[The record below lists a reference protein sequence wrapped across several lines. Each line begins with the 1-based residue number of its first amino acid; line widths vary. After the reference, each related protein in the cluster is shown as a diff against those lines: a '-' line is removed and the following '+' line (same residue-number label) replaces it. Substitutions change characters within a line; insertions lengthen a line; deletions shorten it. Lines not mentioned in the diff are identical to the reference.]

1 MKLSEKQLKNMINEA
16 VKGALNE
23 IGDTPKGREAIGK
36 AHAKR
41 NKQMLKGEKVS
52 QKTLDLYNDKKDEW
66 DDEER
71 KDYDRGVMKGMF
83 ESKIRNMI
91 NKKVRQVINEGV
103 EEDYRIYEEQL
114 ALQIFGMPFLDFYSK
129 GGLFHTEEDLAKMSE
144 YFDRL
149 STWREENN
157 YKGRGF

>member
-1 MKLSEKQLKNMINEA
+1 MIAES
-16 VKGALNE
+16 VKVAINE
-23 IGDTPKGREAIGK
+23 IGHTKKSVRGGLSE
-36 AHAKR
+36 
-41 NKQMLKGEKVS
+41 NKVRSL
-52 QKTLDLYNDKKDEW
+52 
-66 DDEER
+66 
-71 KDYDRGVMKGMF
+71 
-83 ESKIRNMI
+83 I

-114 ALQIFGMPFLDFYSK
+114 ALQIFGMSFLDFYSK